1 MTELVVCFA
10 DVEKFYK
17 LCDPGECAPVS
28 ISSCSSPRVGDWE
41 RRSFPCFCC
50 FVLFAQVLDW
60 MLNLEKKIR
69 SFSTLVLGLE
79 LGIIGDSVVLVNAAL
94 CCSCWIL
101 VREWSSGLQF
111 PKENGE
117 KILGV
122 DWKLW
127 WTSW

>member
-1 MTELVVCFA
+1 MRAGFDLFVFLAPGGGLGAEELSVFLLLRFV
-10 DVEKFYK
+10 
-17 LCDPGECAPVS
+17 
-28 ISSCSSPRVGDWE
+28 CSSAR
-41 RRSFPCFCC
+41 
-50 FVLFAQVLDW
+50 LDAKFG
-60 MLNLEKKIR
+60 KKIR

-79 LGIIGDSVVLVNAAL
+79 LGIIGDSVVLINAAL